1 LNLLSAQLSF
11 IKEDIVLDIQIEK
24 ILKIVKDTLL
34 MNDGRVELNKLLIEK
49 RITLTPDA
57 YEELIHFIRE

>member
-1 LNLLSAQLSF
+1 MNLLSAQLSF

>member
-1 LNLLSAQLSF
+1 
-11 IKEDIVLDIQIEK
+11 
-24 ILKIVKDTLL
+24 

-57 YEELIHFIRE
+57 YEELIHYIRE